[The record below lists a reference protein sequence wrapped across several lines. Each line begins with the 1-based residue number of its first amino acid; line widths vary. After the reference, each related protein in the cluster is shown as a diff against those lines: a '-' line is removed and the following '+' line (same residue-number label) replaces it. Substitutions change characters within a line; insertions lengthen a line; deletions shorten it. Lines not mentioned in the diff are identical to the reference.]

1 MNDLALKVINS
12 IKQDI
17 DDNNVS
23 IEKHKLL
30 LDFYIKYK
38 AADEN
43 KQLDFLEQDFSN
55 TDIKRFITLGWY
67 INFLYENKID

>member
-23 IEKHKLL
+23 VKKYKLL

-38 AADEN
+38 AVDEN
-43 KQLDFLEQDFSN
+43 KELDFLEKDFSN

-67 INFLYENKID
+67 INFLYENKIN